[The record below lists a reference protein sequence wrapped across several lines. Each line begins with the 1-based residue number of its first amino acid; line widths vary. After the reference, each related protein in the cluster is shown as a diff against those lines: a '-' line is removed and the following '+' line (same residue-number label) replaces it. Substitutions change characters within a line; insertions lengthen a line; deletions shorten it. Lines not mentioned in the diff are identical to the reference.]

1 MKNKKYIWIIF
12 IIIVLAIVII
22 IVTGNKIKE
31 NTNEIESNTSIM
43 SETKSNG
50 FEVDNFG
57 IKEFT
62 SSNSNL
68 KVKME
73 KGKDD
78 EKHIILVSLV
88 SKDSENEICYNIS
101 IEESLYDYDFEK
113 NMLSN
118 NGTASIYERN
128 IGGVNIIEG
137 EPLIDK
143 TSEFCVHTEKH
154 DYVFEKNN
162 LPFRARSIIYTDSIA
177 SDIDNEEFLNNI
189 FANIYIK

>member
-1 MKNKKYIWIIF
+1 MIVLAAA
-12 IIIVLAIVII
+12 IIIVV
-22 IVTGNKIKE
+22 GNKIKE
-31 NTNEIESNTSIM
+31 NTNEIESDTSIL
-43 SETKSNG
+43 SETKSKG

-113 NMLSN
+113 NMLSH
-118 NGTASIYERN
+118 NGTESIYERN

-137 EPLIDK
+137 EPLINK
-143 TSEFCVHTEKH
+143 SNFSIHTEKH
-154 DYVFEKNN
+154 YYVFEKNN

-177 SDIDNEEFLNNI
+177 SDIDNEEFLNKI

>member
-12 IIIVLAIVII
+12 IMIVLAIVII
-22 IVTGNKIKE
+22 IVNGNKIKE
-31 NTNEIESNTSIM
+31 NTNEIESNTNIM

-73 KGKDD
+73 KGEDD

-113 NMLSN
+113 NMLSY
-118 NGTASIYERN
+118 NGTKSIYERN

-137 EPLIDK
+137 EPLINK
-143 TSEFCVHTEKH
+143 SNFSVHTEKH
-154 DYVFEKNN
+154 YYVFEKNN
-162 LPFRARSIIYTDSIA
+162 IPFIARSIIYTDSIA